1 MSTLSSLRKAYI
13 KKNTQFILVD
23 INGVI
28 LDSDDILFECTIGS
42 DIEELHPIF
51 IGLINTEHKDDQNIS
66 CVHLNIGKLNL
77 ICDILVKKSETNY
90 VIIITDFSLHYNS
103 FQSLAQS
110 RNETAIASELVHLKN
125 NKLNEI
131 REFKNK
137 FLENFN
143 HQLVSPILS
152 ILTFT
157 DALTK
162 TALTP
167 EQKSYNSIIS
177 TSADIIKNMIND
189 TFDITKIETG
199 NLEIINKRFSLKKL
213 LNDIIKSYK
222 KRCQLKNIVLN
233 SYYVDNMPDYIVSD
247 KLRISQII
255 NNLLDN
261 AIKYT
266 NSGEIIIKTEPVYKR
281 ARKLT
286 FSIKIIDTGIGID
299 TKHHDSIFERFTR
312 IKTNTNIQGN
322 GLGLAI
328 VKDLAKLI
336 NGDIQLKSEFG
347 VGSEFTFTLRTTTPL
362 KSPNKNK
369 VIQKIK
375 DNTKKTEV
383 LLIDNN
389 TISQLNILKI
399 LANTKAFFVDI
410 ASNAKEAEK
419 SYSKKHY
426 DLILINYK
434 LDAINGLE
442 LSKVINEHKTTKIL
456 LMTSLKIKD
465 SMLKQYSPYINYVL
479 QKPFEPQTLIDSIEM
494 CLK

>member
-1 MSTLSSLRKAYI
+1 MSTLSSLRASYI

-23 INGVI
+23 VNGEI
-28 LDSDDILFECTIGS
+28 LDSDDILFKCETGCN
-42 DIEELHPIF
+42 IEELHPIF
-51 IGLINTEHKDDQNIS
+51 IGLIDREHIDDQNIS
-66 CVHLNIGKLNL
+66 CVHLKINKTEL
-77 ICDILVKKSETNY
+77 ICDILLKKSETGF
-90 VIIITDFSLHYNS
+90 VIIVTDFSIHYNS

-110 RNETAIASELVHLKN
+110 RNETAITSELIYLKN
-125 NKLNEI
+125 NELNEI

-143 HQLVSPILS
+143 HQLVSPVLS
-152 ILTFT
+152 ILTFS

-162 TALTP
+162 TKLTS
-167 EQKSYNSIIS
+167 EQKSYSSIIA
-177 TSADIIKNMIND
+177 TSADMIKNMIND
-189 TFDITKIETG
+189 TFDIAKIETG
-199 NLEIINKRFSLKKL
+199 NLEIIQKRFSLKKL
-213 LNDIIKSYK
+213 MKDIVKSYEK
-222 KRCQLKNIVLN
+222 KSKLKHLAIN
-233 SYYVDNMPDYIVSD
+233 SYYVDSMPDYIVSD
-247 KLRISQII
+247 KLRIGQII

-286 FSIKIIDTGIGID
+286 FTIKIIDTGIGID
-299 TKHHDSIFERFTR
+299 TQHQDSIFDRFTR
-312 IKTNTNIQGN
+312 IKTNSNIQGN

-328 VKDLAKLI
+328 AKDLAKLL
-336 NGDIQLKSEFG
+336 NGEIEFKSELG

-362 KSPNKNK
+362 KSPNKA
-369 VIQKIK
+369 KIIHK
-375 DNTKKTEV
+375 TTENTKKTEI

-410 ASNAKEAEK
+410 VSNAKEAEK

-434 LDAINGLE
+434 LDTINGLE
-442 LSKVINEHKTTKIL
+442 LSKVLNKDKTTNIL
-456 LMTSLKIKD
+456 LLTSLKIKE
-465 SMLKQYSPYINYVL
+465 SVLKQYSPYINYVL
-479 QKPFEPQTLIDSIEM
+479 QKPFDPQTLIDSIEM
-494 CLK
+494 CIK